1 MVKKNHHS
9 KLWLPTSLVL
19 AILVTLVPAKAAAS
33 SMIWGGKSIPVI
45 YIEESDDVP
54 SFSLDTFLQN
64 AVVVHFPVGSAIIPN
79 NDKGF
84 CQLVKAVKQLND
96 EYVVSRM
103 LVARG
108 SASPDGN
115 ERTNGRLSHLRAR
128 AIAKTLSKY
137 IALPDSCIDEQYAL
151 EDYECLRWLLQ
162 SERDKNLPHRSQII
176 NLIDKH
182 QGNAQ
187 ETKRALQQL
196 DGGKAWKMLLRHYFP
211 ELRASR
217 VLLYVSKKGD
227 KTNTPQGVPSQT
239 GNDNTPLGVPSDLQ
253 SDGKQR
259 TSENVAALDSS
270 ECIRDSLQKS
280 SEANIPLGVPADLQ
294 SAGNQRTSSER
305 ASLNVKTNVLYDLAM
320 FIPQY
325 GWAPTPNL
333 SLEYLPSSG
342 HITPVAEIIWSPW
355 RSDSRNKTWIVH
367 NILLEGRYYWDASAF
382 TGHYFSA
389 YANMGAYD
397 IQFSKSKGWLSDKWS
412 KNYGLG
418 LGWGYVKRFSPSS
431 RWKWEANAAFGYLH
445 SRYDG
450 YHAAEDWA
458 ENGNTYFDWHDNPA
472 DYRRYKSVLNY
483 WGITRLGISVSCDL
497 L

>member
-1 MVKKNHHS
+1 M
-9 KLWLPTSLVL
+9 
-19 AILVTLVPAKAAAS
+19 
-33 SMIWGGKSIPVI
+33 GGKPTPVI
-45 YIEESDDVP
+45 YIEETDDVP

-103 LVARG
+103 LVTRG
-108 SASPDGN
+108 SASPEGN
-115 ERTNGRLSHLRAR
+115 ERTNSRLSHLRAR

-151 EDYECLRWLLQ
+151 EDYACLRWLLQ
-162 SERDKNLPHRSQII
+162 SESDKNLPHRSQII

-196 DGGKAWKMLLRHYFP
+196 DGGKTWRMLFRQYFP
-211 ELRASR
+211 KLRASR

-227 KTNTPQGVPSQT
+227 KTSTLPGESLT
-239 GNDNTPLGVPSDLQ
+239 SEDNTPPD
-253 SDGKQR
+253 
-259 TSENVAALDSS
+259 
-270 ECIRDSLQKS
+270 
-280 SEANIPLGVPADLQ
+280 VPADLQ
-294 SAGNQRTSSER
+294 SAGKQRTSSEQ
-305 ASLNVKTNVLYDLAM
+305 ASLNVKTNILYDLALLV
-320 FIPQY
+320 PQY

-333 SLEYLPSSG
+333 SLEYLPRSG
-342 HITPVAEIIWSPW
+342 HVTPVAEIIWSPW
-355 RSDSRNKTWIVH
+355 RSDSRNKTWIIH
-367 NILLEGRYYWDASAF
+367 NILLEGRYYLDSSVF

-389 YANMGAYD
+389 YANMGSYD
-397 IQFSKSKGWLSDKWS
+397 IQFSKTKGWLSDKWS
-412 KNYGLG
+412 KNYGFG

-431 RWKWEANAAFGYLH
+431 RWKWEANAALGYLH

-458 ENGNTYFDWHDNPA
+458 EKGNTYFNWHDNPA
-472 DYRRYKSVLNY
+472 DYRRYKNVLNY
-483 WGITRLGISVSCDL
+483 WGITRLGLSISYDL
-497 L
+497 F

>member
-1 MVKKNHHS
+1 M
-9 KLWLPTSLVL
+9 
-19 AILVTLVPAKAAAS
+19 
-33 SMIWGGKSIPVI
+33 
-45 YIEESDDVP
+45 P

-79 NDKGF
+79 RDKGF

-103 LVARG
+103 LVTRG

-115 ERTNGRLSHLRAR
+115 ERTNSRLSHLRAR

-151 EDYECLRWLLQ
+151 EDYACLRWLLQ
-162 SERDKNLPHRSQII
+162 SENDKNLPHRSQII

-196 DGGKAWKMLLRHYFP
+196 DGGKTWRMLLRHYFP
-211 ELRASR
+211 ELRSSR
-217 VLLYVSKKGD
+217 VLLYVRKNDKNSSSQGAPSLASKI
-227 KTNTPQGVPSQT
+227 NTPPGVPA
-239 GNDNTPLGVPSDLQ
+239 DLQ
-253 SDGKQR
+253 SDGKQL
-259 TSENVAALDSS
+259 TSKNITTSDSVDIRSSVVANLKLS
-270 ECIRDSLQKS
+270 EDNTPS
-280 SEANIPLGVPADLQ
+280 GVPADLQ
-294 SAGNQRTSSER
+294 SAGKQRTSSER
-305 ASLNVKTNVLYDLAM
+305 ASLNVKTNILYDLALLV
-320 FIPQY
+320 PQY

-342 HITPVAEIIWSPW
+342 HVTPVAEIIWSPW
-355 RSDSRNKTWIVH
+355 RSDSRNKTWIIH
-367 NILLEGRYYWDASAF
+367 NILLEGRYYLDSSVF

-397 IQFSKSKGWLSDKWS
+397 IQFSKTKGWLSDKWS
-412 KNYGLG
+412 KNYGFG

-431 RWKWEANAAFGYLH
+431 RWKWEANAALGYLH

-458 ENGNTYFDWHDNPA
+458 EKGNTYFNWHDNPA